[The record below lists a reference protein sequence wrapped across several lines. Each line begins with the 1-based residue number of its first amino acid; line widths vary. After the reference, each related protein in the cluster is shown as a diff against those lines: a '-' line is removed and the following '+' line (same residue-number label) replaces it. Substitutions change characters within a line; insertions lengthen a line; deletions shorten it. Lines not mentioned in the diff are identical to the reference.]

1 MGFVK
6 RAIGFVKRHPVVTA
20 IAGVSITAGG
30 GDPQKAKTPA
40 KAPQAPGGKNVE
52 RQNPAAATRV
62 EFAKT
67 QQAPLEAFRRLYGKK
82 MDGISTNAPLAKT
95 YAVAESVF
103 RSQRLSFGT
112 NELDR
117 SLQTLAHYLG
127 IPQVRKAWLLDAQS
141 RRALELEL
149 GKKIVPADEFTDR
162 GNSNAR
168 IEGLLIGT
176 QALSHAEKM
185 NLLPAIDALV
195 HGSSAKK

>member
-1 MGFVK
+1 G
-6 RAIGFVKRHPVVTA
+6 HL
-20 IAGVSITAGG
+20 
-30 GDPQKAKTPA
+30 QKSNAPA
-40 KAPQAPGGKNVE
+40 KAPQAQVRKVE
-52 RQNPAAATRV
+52 RPKPAAATRV

-195 HGSSAKK
+195 HGNSAKK